1 MLVNGVFTC
10 DNIYL
15 MDVINVEKSDRLEGV
30 VQVSGSKNA
39 VLPLLAATLLTDEPC
54 VLGGVPVLK
63 DVEVMCNL
71 LRGFGARVTM
81 CPETAQIR
89 VHAETIKTNI
99 AAPELVKA
107 MRASIVAMG
116 PLIARTGSAEVP
128 LPGGCAIGD
137 RPIDLHI
144 KGFRSFGANVEI
156 EDAEYN
162 GGCVRAEAGRLKG
175 AEMYLDFAS
184 VGATENIMMAA
195 TLAEGMTIVENP
207 AQEPEIVDL
216 ANFLN
221 KMGARIRGAGT
232 DVIRIEG
239 VEKLHGAEHVVIP
252 DRIEAGTFMLAAAI
266 TGGSVLVDNMLPNH
280 VMPVIAKLR
289 ETGVYVREAFGG
301 LHVDATRGM
310 LKATDIKTLPYPGF
324 PTDIQPQ
331 FMAFLATVEGPST
344 IIETVFENR
353 FMHIKELNKMNAR
366 IEADGRRASAPGG
379 AALKGAE
386 VCATDLRAG
395 AALILA
401 GLAAEGR
408 TTVSNIYHID
418 RGYENLTGKLE
429 KIGAR
434 VWRSK
439 A

>member
-1 MLVNGVFTC
+1 ME
-10 DNIYL
+10 
-15 MDVINVEKSDRLEGV
+15 VIKVEKTERLDGV
-30 VQVSGSKNA
+30 VQISGSKNA
-39 VLPLLAATLLTDEPC
+39 VLPLLAATLLTDELC

-63 DVEVMCNL
+63 DVDVMCRL
-71 LRGFGARVTM
+71 LEEFGAEVTSD
-81 CPETAQIR
+81 PEKAQIR
-89 VHAETIKTNI
+89 VHAKTLMSNT
-99 AAPELVKA
+99 APPDLVKA

-116 PLIARTGSAEVP
+116 PLLARTGSVGVP

-144 KGFRSFGANVEI
+144 KGFRSLGAKVELDDR
-156 EDAEYN
+156 EDN
-162 GGCVRAEAGRLKG
+162 GGYVKASAKALKG
-175 AEMYLDFAS
+175 AEMYLDFSS

-195 TLAEGMTIVENP
+195 ALAAGTTIIENA

-239 VEKLHGAEHVVIP
+239 VKKLHGAEHVVIP

-280 VMPVIAKLR
+280 VVPIIAKLR

-310 LKATDIKTLPYPGF
+310 LHSTDIKTLPYPGF

-331 FMAFLATVEGPST
+331 FMAFLATVEGAST
-344 IIETVFENR
+344 VIETVFENR
-353 FMHIKELNKMNAR
+353 FMHIKELNRMNAG
-366 IEADGRRASAPGG
+366 ITEEGRSASLAGS
-379 AALKGAE
+379 AVLKGAA
-386 VCATDLRAG
+386 VRATDLRAG

-401 GLAAEGR
+401 GLAAEGQ
-408 TTVSNIYHID
+408 TTVSDIYHID
-418 RGYENLTGKLE
+418 RGYEDLVGKLS
-429 KIGAR
+429 KLGAR
-434 VWRSK
+434 IWR
-439 A
+439 AEP